1 MTRGRDAARD
11 DDAKQD
17 ARDDDAS
24 PPGRVRLDKWLW
36 AARFFKTRAMAAD
49 AIDGGKVDVN
59 GDRAKRAK
67 QIGAGDQIRLR
78 NGPIEWQLLVR
89 DIAERR
95 GSAEIA
101 SRLYEEAAEGRTRRE
116 AVQAQ
121 LRSMP
126 TAFAFGDSRPGKRDR
141 RAIRRL
147 KGDE

>member
-1 MTRGRDAARD
+1 MTRGREGAQG
-11 DDAKQD
+11 DDAH
-17 ARDDDAS
+17 DDPPS

-36 AARFFKTRAMAAD
+36 AARFFKTRAMAAE
-49 AIDGGKVDVN
+49 AVDGGKVDVN

-67 QIGAGDQIRLR
+67 QVGAGDHIRLR
-78 NGPIEWQLLVR
+78 NGPIEWQLHVR
-89 DIAERR
+89 SIAERR

-101 SRLYEEAAEGRTRRE
+101 SRLYEETVEGRTRRE
-116 AVQAQ
+116 TVQEQ

-126 TAFAFGDSRPGKRDR
+126 STFAFGDSRPGKRDR

>member
-1 MTRGRDAARD
+1 MTRGRDASREGD
-11 DDAKQD
+11 EHDAP
-17 ARDDDAS
+17 S
-24 PPGRVRLDKWLW
+24 WPGRVRLDKWLW
-36 AARFFKTRAMAAD
+36 AARFFKTRAMAAE

-67 QIGAGDQIRLR
+67 QVGAGDQVQLR
-78 NGPIEWQLLVR
+78 NGPVEWQLLVR
-89 DIAERR
+89 NVAERR

-101 SRLYEEAAEGRTRRE
+101 SRLYEETAEGRKRRE
-116 AVQAQ
+116 AVQEQ

>member
-1 MTRGRDAARD
+1 MTRGAARD
-11 DDAKQD
+11 DDD
-17 ARDDDAS
+17 APA

-36 AARFFKTRAMAAD
+36 AARFFKTRVLAAE

-67 QIGAGDQIRLR
+67 LVGAGDEIRLR
-78 NGPIEWQLLVR
+78 NGPVEWRLLVR

-101 SRLYEEAAEGRTRRE
+101 SRLYEETAEGRSRRE
-116 AVQAQ
+116 AVQEG
-121 LRSMP
+121 LRNMP
-126 TAFAFGDSRPGKRDR
+126 SAFAFGDSRPGKRDR

>member
-1 MTRGRDAARD
+1 MTRGRDASREGD
-11 DDAKQD
+11 EHDDAP
-17 ARDDDAS
+17 S
-24 PPGRVRLDKWLW
+24 LPGRMRLDKWLW
-36 AARFFKTRAMAAD
+36 AARFFKTRAMAAE

-67 QIGAGDQIRLR
+67 QVGAGDQVRLR
-78 NGPIEWQLLVR
+78 NGPVEWQLLVR
-89 DIAERR
+89 NVAERR

-101 SRLYEEAAEGRTRRE
+101 SRLYEETAEGRKRRE
-116 AVQAQ
+116 AVQEQ